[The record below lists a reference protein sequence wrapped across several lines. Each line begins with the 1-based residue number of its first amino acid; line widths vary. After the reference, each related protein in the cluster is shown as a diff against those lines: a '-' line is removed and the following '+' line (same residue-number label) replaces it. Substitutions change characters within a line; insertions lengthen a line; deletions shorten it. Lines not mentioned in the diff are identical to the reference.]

1 MSNKARIL
9 IFTGD
14 GKGKT
19 TAALGMALRASGYGM
34 RTLIIQFIKN
44 CRSGELNAV
53 AKLSNITLVQTGM
66 GFFYDKSNAEL
77 AVHKNAAEKGL
88 HLAQQAILGS
98 DYQLIILDEICCA
111 VSKGLLEEQKV
122 IAVLEKANP
131 GDCLVLTGRGATEGL
146 LDLADTV
153 TKMQCVKHAMDSG
166 TKAQRG
172 VELSWTNPD
181 KAPF

>member
-1 MSNKARIL
+1 MSNRARIL
-9 IFTGD
+9 LFTGE

-34 RTLIIQFIKN
+34 SVLIIQFVKN
-44 CRSGELNAV
+44 CRSGELKAIE
-53 AKLSNITLVQTGM
+53 KLSNITVVQTGM
-66 GFFYDKSNAEL
+66 GFFYDKSDAEL

-88 HLAQQAILGS
+88 HLVEQAIVS
-98 DYQLIILDEICCA
+98 SEYQLIILDEICCA

-122 IAVLEKANP
+122 IAVLKKADP

-153 TKMQCVKHAMDSG
+153 TKMQCIKHAMDSG
-166 TKAQRG
+166 TPAQRG
-172 VELSWTNPD
+172 VEL
-181 KAPF
+181 